1 MYLKLPTIC
10 VLPFGEHVEP
20 GFVTAEAWPINAV
33 KEMLI
38 STGRMSFFTLYF
50 YNHLQ
55 KLEFDLKKPLMNY
68 FACPKS
74 PYRTVSGHSGILY
87 TLVIVHILNK
97 CSIKVSGSYTGKGTM
112 SGFC

>member
-74 PYRTVSGHSGILY
+74 PYGTILGHFRILY
-87 TLVIVHILNK
+87 PLVIIHILNK
-97 CSIKVSGSYTGKGTM
+97 CSIMYFVNYRH
-112 SGFC
+112 